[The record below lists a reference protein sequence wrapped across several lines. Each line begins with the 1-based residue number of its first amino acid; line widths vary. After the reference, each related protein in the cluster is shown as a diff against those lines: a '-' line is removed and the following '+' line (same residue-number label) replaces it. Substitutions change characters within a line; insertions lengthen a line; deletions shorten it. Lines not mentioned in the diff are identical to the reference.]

1 MAQNQSYQKQSN
13 TQNEQSLTVD
23 PSSDPNYKFYE
34 AAQKDLLASIFKAP
48 DKVLDV
54 VAALQPEDFDNP
66 QYRNIFSAIS
76 LLAQDVGERGHV
88 EINLGS
94 VVGSL
99 AKMGLLEASGGMA
112 KVMALM
118 SDADVAYSVSTID
131 IYVNVIRDIAT
142 KYRVRKVYNDSLANL
157 SIDSGVLARDS
168 IEMAQRELSNLAT
181 RLNNSKMAMNFN
193 EYYGEFLEDTE
204 ERRRIFKETG
214 GDAMQAARGIPTG
227 FPTLDK
233 HLRGWQPGNTIIVGA
248 RTGVGKSVCAVD
260 FALAAASAG
269 ASVLF
274 FSMEMTEQ
282 EVATRLVSSL
292 TGVFISKIQSGNL
305 SDSEM
310 AQLKD
315 AWSKVKSLNIR
326 VDTEQNASMQYIRSE
341 ASRLAKSP
349 TGLDLIIIDYLGLI
363 KYQGAMKADKQN
375 QVAEISREL
384 KELAMT
390 MQIPI
395 IILAQLDNRLRGDE
409 AEQEP
414 TLAHIRESGAIANDS
429 NVIILLHRKKD
440 DTREPYEI
448 PTKFIIEKNR
458 NGSKGA
464 FKCHS
469 FLFCSRFVEIPEQAP
484 STDVE
489 KLQAEWSDEPI
500 FSQKQADSAQTAGNQ
515 ANSTN
520 SNSFSR
526 NNNGG
531 KGRTPSSR
539 AVEAANI
546 ANLAANPTM
555 VLDTPVSSENT
566 SKNEVSG
573 ASSNTIFDAWAGLND
588 PNNSS
593 NNSSSFNGSSG
604 GSPNGGSGGSGS
616 QNGGISP
623 KQGFIDPFEHPNI
636 AEPSSNSFNFDDN
649 SMLGAD
655 FSQDLT

>member
-1 MAQNQSYQKQSN
+1 MAQNQSYQKPN
-13 TQNEQSLTVD
+13 AQNEQSLTVD

-142 KYRVRKVYNDSLANL
+142 KYRVRKVYSDSLTNL

-484 STDVE
+484 ATDVE

-500 FSQKQADSAQTAGNQ
+500 FSQKQADSAQTA
-515 ANSTN
+515 TN
-520 SNSFSR
+520 SANNSGSSV
-526 NNNGG
+526 
-531 KGRTPSSR
+531 RTPNSR
-539 AVEAANI
+539 AIEAANI

-555 VLDTPVSSENT
+555 VLDTTATTTTSGNSSNSGANGFSSMVDAHVLPENT
-566 SKNEVSG
+566 SKNAVSG
-573 ASSNTIFDAWAGLND
+573 ASSDAIPNAWASL
-588 PNNSS
+588 PAQNSS
-593 NNSSSFNGSSG
+593 V
-604 GSPNGGSGGSGS
+604 
-616 QNGGISP
+616 SP
-623 KQGFIDPFEHPNI
+623 KTGFIDPFERPNI

-655 FSQDLT
+655 FSQDLN